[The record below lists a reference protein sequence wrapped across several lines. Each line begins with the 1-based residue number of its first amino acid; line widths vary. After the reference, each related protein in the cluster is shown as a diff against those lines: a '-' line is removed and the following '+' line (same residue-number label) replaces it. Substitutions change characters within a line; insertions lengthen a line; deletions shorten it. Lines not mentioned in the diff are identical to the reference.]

1 MLLSSIEYD
10 LNNNLSKSCFFFF
23 QYWHDPIKIDE
34 YVAKSQ
40 FIGEI
45 NNEGPNKDPSFAEN
59 LNKLENFVMVKNTEV
74 FSKIDPKL

>member
-1 MLLSSIEYD
+1 M
-10 LNNNLSKSCFFFF
+10 
-23 QYWHDPIKIDE
+23 DE

-74 FSKIDPKL
+74 FSKIDLHEVTISMPIFLLF